1 MRYFSDILKIRNS
14 IIYNSKV
21 RNNIKIACI
30 GDIHISRLVGEKDIK
45 NISVSLYNSNPD
57 YICLLGD
64 LIDSPDE
71 LTKKDRIN
79 NLKNL
84 VKDSSSIAPTFI
96 ILGSH
101 DFIDENTL
109 NSTKLSEREFIWE
122 YLNSLNNIYLLNDEK
137 YEDDNITIAGYKQKK
152 EAYNNLINKKIE
164 DSKAY
169 YRDLSK
175 QLKLL
180 KNIQNNKPSIF
191 LTHSPEPIH
200 DKINQDLLKDYDI
213 IITAHFHN
221 GCIPAF
227 LDNIWPKNS
236 GIITPNK
243 RLLPKMARGIVK
255 LDTQSYLVYN
265 GGWTKIQD
273 CAPKILHPLDKLCN
287 RQMDLITISNNKELK
302 KYIDEMIIK
311 NKGKKL
317 ILYK

>member
-1 MRYFSDILKIRNS
+1 M
-14 IIYNSKV
+14 
-21 RNNIKIACI
+21 
-30 GDIHISRLVGEKDIK
+30 
-45 NISVSLYNSNPD
+45 
-57 YICLLGD
+57 
-64 LIDSPDE
+64 
-71 LTKKDRIN
+71 
-79 NLKNL
+79 
-84 VKDSSSIAPTFI
+84 
-96 ILGSH
+96 
-101 DFIDENTL
+101 
-109 NSTKLSEREFIWE
+109 
-122 YLNSLNNIYLLNDEK
+122 NDEK

>member
-109 NSTKLSEREFIWE
+109 NSTKLSEREFI
-122 YLNSLNNIYLLNDEK
+122 
-137 YEDDNITIAGYKQKK
+137 
-152 EAYNNLINKKIE
+152 
-164 DSKAY
+164 
-169 YRDLSK
+169 
-175 QLKLL
+175 
-180 KNIQNNKPSIF
+180 
-191 LTHSPEPIH
+191 
-200 DKINQDLLKDYDI
+200 
-213 IITAHFHN
+213 
-221 GCIPAF
+221 
-227 LDNIWPKNS
+227 
-236 GIITPNK
+236 
-243 RLLPKMARGIVK
+243 
-255 LDTQSYLVYN
+255 
-265 GGWTKIQD
+265 
-273 CAPKILHPLDKLCN
+273 
-287 RQMDLITISNNKELK
+287 
-302 KYIDEMIIK
+302 
-311 NKGKKL
+311 
-317 ILYK
+317 